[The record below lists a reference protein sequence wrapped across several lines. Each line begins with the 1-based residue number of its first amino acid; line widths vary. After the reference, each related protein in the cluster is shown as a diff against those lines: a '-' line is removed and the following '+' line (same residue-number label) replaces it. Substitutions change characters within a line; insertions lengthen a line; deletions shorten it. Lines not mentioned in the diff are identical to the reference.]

1 MTRIDIADAGR
12 HVGESV
18 EIRGWLY
25 NRRSSGK
32 IQFLEVRDGT
42 GFIQA
47 VMVKSEVGEEAF
59 AAADHLTHESS
70 VIVHGD
76 LREDKRSKWGFE
88 VGVTRLEV
96 IQQASDDYPVSHKE
110 HGVDFLLDNRHLWL
124 RTPRQHA
131 IMRIRDEV
139 VFGLQEFFH
148 ERGFLRI
155 DTPILTPVSCEGTT
169 TLFGTQYFET
179 MAYLAQTGQLYNEAD
194 ALAFGKV
201 YSFGPTFRAEK
212 SKTRRHLTEFW
223 MIEPEMA
230 YCDQDENMRVQEDM
244 IEYIVQRVLTR
255 RAAELKTLER
265 DTAKLANVRTPFP
278 RISYD
283 DAITFLKE
291 KGHEIEWGGD
301 LGSPDETALAEAHD
315 RPVFV
320 VNYPTAI
327 KAFYMEPVQG
337 RPEVCRSAD
346 LLAPE
351 GYGEIIGGSQRI
363 ADYDVLVARM
373 KEHKLPVDDY
383 KWYLELRKYGSVP
396 HSGFGLGIERTVSW
410 ICGLEHLREASPF
423 PRLIN
428 RIYP

>member
-1 MTRIDIADAGR
+1 
-12 HVGESV
+12 
-18 EIRGWLY
+18 
-25 NRRSSGK
+25 
-32 IQFLEVRDGT
+32 
-42 GFIQA
+42 
-47 VMVKSEVGEEAF
+47 
-59 AAADHLTHESS
+59 
-70 VIVHGD
+70 
-76 LREDKRSKWGFE
+76 
-88 VGVTRLEV
+88 
-96 IQQASDDYPVSHKE
+96 
-110 HGVDFLLDNRHLWL
+110 
-124 RTPRQHA
+124 
-131 IMRIRDEV
+131 
-139 VFGLQEFFH
+139 
-148 ERGFLRI
+148 
-155 DTPILTPVSCEGTT
+155 
-169 TLFGTQYFET
+169 
-179 MAYLAQTGQLYNEAD
+179 
-194 ALAFGKV
+194 
-201 YSFGPTFRAEK
+201 
-212 SKTRRHLTEFW
+212 